1 MKKGEITI
9 FLSLLFV
16 ILMAFTTGILE
27 AAVMQT
33 EKNLYRLEAD
43 RAIFSIF
50 GEYQQ
55 QLLEEYH
62 VFGLDGS
69 YGTGQYSEK
78 NIIRRMHYYG
88 TEGMEHEI
96 TGIQYLTDSRGQPFR
111 EQVTEYMEQKYGIGL
126 VKDIVD
132 MTGEWEDQ
140 SI

>member
-55 QLLEEYH
+55 QLLEE
-62 VFGLDGS
+62 
-69 YGTGQYSEK
+69 
-78 NIIRRMHYYG
+78 
-88 TEGMEHEI
+88 
-96 TGIQYLTDSRGQPFR
+96 
-111 EQVTEYMEQKYGIGL
+111 
-126 VKDIVD
+126 
-132 MTGEWEDQ
+132 
-140 SI
+140 